1 MATYHEFGFFGTRR
15 GAFWFTLLMLVFSMI
30 VVTLRQDAIADVDRF
45 VLRIFWI
52 LASAVASNKILIRLG
67 RLEKERGEPDAAM
80 KLAFDAALGAACFMA
95 GIALI

>member
-1 MATYHEFGFFGTRR
+1 MATYHEFGFLGTRR
-15 GAFWFTLLMLVFSMI
+15 GAFWFTVLMLVFSMI

-52 LASAVASNKILIRLG
+52 LAGAVASSKILIRLG

-95 GIALI
+95 GIALV

>member
-1 MATYHEFGFFGTRR
+1 MATYHEFGFLGTRR
-15 GAFWFTLLMLVFSMI
+15 GAFWFTVLMPVFSMI

-52 LASAVASNKILIRLG
+52 LAMAVASNKILIRLG

-95 GIALI
+95 GIALV

>member
-1 MATYHEFGFFGTRR
+1 MATYHEFGFLGTRR
-15 GAFWFTLLMLVFSMI
+15 GAFWFTVIMLVFSMI
-30 VVTLRQDAIADVDRF
+30 VVTLRQDVIADVDRF

-52 LASAVASNKILIRLG
+52 LAVAVASNKILIRLG

>member
-1 MATYHEFGFFGTRR
+1 MATYHEFGFLGTRR
-15 GAFWFTLLMLVFSMI
+15 GAFWFTVLMLVFSMI

-52 LASAVASNKILIRLG
+52 LAAAAASNKILIRLG
-67 RLEKERGEPDAAM
+67 KLEKERGEPAAAM

>member
-1 MATYHEFGFFGTRR
+1 MATYHEFGFLGTRR
-15 GAFWFTLLMLVFSMI
+15 GAFWFTVLMLVFSMI
-30 VVTLRQDAIADVDRF
+30 VVTLRRDAIADVDRF

-95 GIALI
+95 GIALV